1 MTAGEVP
8 HILFQDKMLWCIC
21 VEGADEI
28 IGCAVYLLT
37 SVRSVL
43 VSQCWGGSIKIY
55 YSYFAARANK

>member
-8 HILFQDKMLWCIC
+8 HILFQDKTLWRIC

-37 SVRSVL
+37 SIITGESVL
-43 VSQCWGGSIKIY
+43 GGKY
-55 YSYFAARANK
+55 